1 MPAEGLLLLKNRI
14 RDLTVELAALDGV
27 AGFEQPVVRRLL
39 ELLGPRADTISVDA
53 FGNIVATRRG
63 RRERPALM
71 LSAHSD
77 EIGGIVRSI
86 EPNGLIRFDRL
97 GIVPE
102 SVLVGRRVR
111 IRGQRGVT
119 GIRAGHVQTP
129 AEQRQVPPVHDLYID
144 LGYDSAAEV
153 ARLGVRV
160 GDPVAFEAEMATL
173 ANPDRLAGKAL
184 DNRLS
189 CALLVLLLER
199 LGTVELDGTL
209 HAVVTVQEEVGL
221 RGAAVITYA
230 LNPDYAVVVDTLPTG
245 DTPDV
250 DFHREL
256 AIRLGAGPVIPLVS
270 GSNVFGRGNI
280 LHPAIKRLLLD
291 TAAREQIP
299 VQPALFTQSMSDLV
313 AVHLVRGGIPAG
325 AINIPRRYAH
335 SPVETADLNDALY
348 TLQLMEAVARDLG
361 PHVPL
366 GFLDERGT

>member
-1 MPAEGLLLLKNRI
+1 LSVPAGEALSLKDRI
-14 RDLTVELAALDGV
+14 RDLTIELAALDGV

-39 ELLGPRADTISVDA
+39 ELFGPLADTVAIDA

-77 EIGGIVRSI
+77 EIGGVVRSV
-86 EPNGLIRFDRL
+86 EPTGLVRFDRL

-102 SVLVGRRVR
+102 SVLIGRRVR
-111 IRGQRGVT
+111 IRGHRGVT

-129 AEQRQVPPVHDLYID
+129 EERLRVPPVRDLYID

-153 ARLGVRV
+153 ARLGIRA
-160 GDPVAFEAEMATL
+160 GDPIAFEAEMATL

-199 LGTVELDGTL
+199 LGNVELDGVL
-209 HAVVTVQEEVGL
+209 HIVVTVQEEVGL
-221 RGAAVITYA
+221 RGATVITHS

-245 DTPDV
+245 DTPEV

-256 AIRLGAGPVIPLVS
+256 AIRLGAGPVIPMVS
-270 GSNVFGRGNI
+270 GSNVFGPGNI

-299 VQPALFTQSMSDLV
+299 VQPALFTQSMSDLA
-313 AVHLVRGGIPAG
+313 AVHLARGGIPAG

-335 SPVETADLNDALY
+335 SPVETADLNDALH
-348 TLQLMEAVARDLG
+348 TLHLMEAVARDLG
-361 PHVPL
+361 PHVAL
-366 GFLDERGT
+366 GFLD